1 MCKCPHT
8 PGPLLLCVMARDE
21 QHININRSA
30 PLLTC
35 FLFFCL
41 FVVVFILFFIY
52 IFFCGA
58 RAIDTCCW
66 SCYRELLLWL
76 QAAALK
82 ENQ

>member
-21 QHININRSA
+21 QRINRSA
-30 PLLTC
+30 PLLISLF
-35 FLFFCL
+35 FLFLCCCWF
-41 FVVVFILFFIY
+41 
-52 IFFCGA
+52 FFCVA

-82 ENQ
+82 ESQ

>member
-41 FVVVFILFFIY
+41 FVVVFILFFI
-52 IFFCGA
+52 FFFFVGPVQSIPAAGLVTVSYSSGC
-58 RAIDTCCW
+58 R
-66 SCYRELLLWL
+66 LLL
-76 QAAALK
+76 
-82 ENQ
+82 